1 MATTTAFSGFPKQT
15 VPFFRAL
22 AAHNDRDWFAAHKA
36 EYEAAVLAPARAFVL
51 AMGERL
57 RRLTPGIRFDPRANG
72 SLFRIYRDT
81 RFSADKSPYKT
92 NLGIIF
98 WEGAGAR
105 MDCSSYYFH
114 LEPPALMLGC
124 GVYVF
129 SRPLLERYRR
139 TVADPEYGSE
149 LAAIVKK
156 ITTRPVPHGDGG
168 NSARPVPHGDGGN
181 SVRPGYTLG
190 GEHYKR
196 VPAGYDADPE
206 TAFLLRHDGLYAG
219 LEIPVPAELHSAA
232 LVDYCFEK
240 YKPME
245 PLHRWLT
252 KLVKGEFEL

>member
-57 RRLTPGIRFDPRANG
+57 RRLTPGIKFDPRANG
-72 SLFRIYRDT
+72 SLFRLYRDT

-92 NLGIIF
+92 NLGILF
-98 WEGAGAR
+98 WEGSGPR
-105 MDCSSYYFH
+105 MECSSYYFH
-114 LEPPALMLGC
+114 LEPPSLMLGC

-139 TVADPEYGSE
+139 TVADPEYGPE

-156 ITTRPVPHGDGG
+156 IT
-168 NSARPVPHGDGGN
+168 A
-181 SVRPGYTLG
+181 RPGYTLG

-219 LEIPVPAELHSAA
+219 LEVPIPFELHSAA

-252 KLVKGEFEL
+252 KLVGGKFEL

>member
-1 MATTTAFSGFPKQT
+1 MTAPEAFSGFPRQI

-22 AAHNDRDWFAAHKA
+22 AAHNDRDWFAAHKQ
-36 EYEAAVLAPARAFVL
+36 EYEAVVLAPARAFVL

-57 RRLTPGIRFDPRANG
+57 RRLTPGIKFDPRANG

-92 NLGIIF
+92 NLGILF
-98 WEGAGAR
+98 WEGNGPR
-105 MDCSSYYFH
+105 MDCPGYYFH
-114 LEPPALMLGC
+114 LEPPTLMVG
-124 GVYVF
+124 GGFYVF

-139 TVADPEYGSE
+139 TVADPEYGPE

-156 ITTRPVPHGDGG
+156 IT
-168 NSARPVPHGDGGN
+168 A
-181 SVRPGYTLG
+181 RPGYTLG

-196 VPAGYDADPE
+196 VPAGYDPDP
-206 TAFLLRHDGLYAG
+206 AAAALLLHDGLYAG
-219 LEIPVPAELHSAA
+219 LEIPIPAELHSAA

-245 PLHRWLT
+245 PLHRWLVT
-252 KLVKGEFEL
+252 LVKGGFEL